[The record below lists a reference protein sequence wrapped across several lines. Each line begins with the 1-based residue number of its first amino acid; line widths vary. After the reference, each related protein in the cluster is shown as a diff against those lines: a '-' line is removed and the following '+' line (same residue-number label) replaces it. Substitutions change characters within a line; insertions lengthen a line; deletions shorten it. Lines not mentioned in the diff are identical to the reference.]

1 MVYSLKIKEV
11 IHLMKLNK
19 IYIRNFRSVGKQGLE
34 LTIAPTCTTFIGEN
48 NVGKSSVFEAVK
60 RVLDFNIQWEKE
72 DWYASDQS
80 QTIEIQLES
89 TLNDDQIQKLITFLN
104 LPMGVKDFKEK
115 FTSQFTS
122 GYMKTLGESSHILK
136 LGELQIGKLNGWFG
150 EVENKNSYNPINWT
164 AIVEEYEAQENDN
177 LMQFIKQLFY
187 EKRKS
192 GENHLID
199 FNKDISKLLLEFV
212 QPNINIIEEF
222 REKPQKILTD
232 TLTSP
237 KSSDLASVLFN
248 LKNERPHHRKKF
260 ERIRE
265 KFCQLFPT
273 LELDVIRENNEIKIL
288 IQKAGIESTTFYI
301 GAGIIQSLHLLT
313 HLIAHK
319 DKVLFLDHP
328 ELHLHPH
335 AQRRLATF
343 VEEEKDR
350 QTIIITHSPYFIDLN
365 KDSNITRFVQ
375 IDAQTEIFEPPQ
387 DYFKFEDYSKL
398 EQFLDVDTKELFF
411 ASKVLLVE
419 GPTELGA
426 LPIFSLK
433 MDYNFDENGISVIN
447 IGGKNNFDFFV
458 RLCEGFAI
466 PYFIIAD
473 KDAEAL
479 LSNYESKLILP
490 SDFEGL
496 LPDSLK
502 EEAQKIVGTSKPR
515 IGRYVARKMVD
526 EGEIPNEIEQIIE
539 SLKKLKT

>member
-1 MVYSLKIKEV
+1 
-11 IHLMKLNK
+11 MKLNK
-19 IYIRNFRSVGKQGLE
+19 IYIRNFRSVGEQGLE

-48 NVGKSSVFEAVK
+48 NVGKSSIFEAVK
-60 RVLDFNIQWEKE
+60 RILDFNIQWEKE

-104 LPMGVKDFKEK
+104 LSMGVKDFKEK
-115 FTSQFTS
+115 FTSKFTS
-122 GYMKTLGESSHILK
+122 GYMKTLDQSSRILK
-136 LGELQIGKLNGWFG
+136 LGELQIGNINGWFG
-150 EVENKNSYNPINWT
+150 EVENKNSYNPINWSE
-164 AIVEEYEAQENDN
+164 IVEEYEAQENDN
-177 LMQFIKQLFY
+177 LMQFIKKLFY
-187 EKRKS
+187 EKRES
-192 GENHLID
+192 GENPQID

-212 QPNINIIEEF
+212 QPNIIIIEEF
-222 REKPQKILTD
+222 REKPQKILID

-248 LKNERPHHRKKF
+248 LKNERPNYRRKF
-260 ERIRE
+260 EKIRE

-273 LELDVIRENNEIKIL
+273 LELDVIRENDEIKIL
-288 IQKAGIESTTFYI
+288 IQKSGIESTTFYI

-343 VEEEKDR
+343 VEEEKDK

-365 KDSNITRFVQ
+365 KDSNIIRFVQ
-375 IDAQTEIFEPPQ
+375 KSAQTEIFEPPQ
-387 DYFKFEDYSKL
+387 DYFQIKDYSKL
-398 EQFLDVDTKELFF
+398 EQFLDGNTKELFF
-411 ASKVLLVE
+411 ASKVLVVE
-419 GPTELGA
+419 GLTELGA

-433 MDYNFDENGISVIN
+433 MDYNFDENGVSVID
-447 IGGKNNFDFFV
+447 ISGKHNFDFFV
-458 RLCEGFAI
+458 KLCEGFAI

-473 KDAEAL
+473 KDAEKL
-479 LSNYESKLILP
+479 LTNYESKLILP

-496 LPDSLK
+496 LPESLV
-502 EEAQKIVGTSKPR
+502 EEARKIVGKSKPR
-515 IGRYVARKMVD
+515 IGRYVAKKMV
-526 EGEIPNEIEQIIE
+526 ENGEIPNEVEQIIE
-539 SLKKLKT
+539 SLKELKT

>member
-1 MVYSLKIKEV
+1 
-11 IHLMKLNK
+11 MKLNK
-19 IYIRNFRSVGKQGLE
+19 IYIRNFRSVGEQGLE

-48 NVGKSSVFEAVK
+48 NVGKSSIFEAVK

-104 LPMGVKDFKEK
+104 LSMGVKDFKEK
-115 FTSQFTS
+115 FTSKFTS
-122 GYMKTLGESSHILK
+122 GYMKTLDQSSHILK
-136 LGELQIGKLNGWFG
+136 LGELQISNINGWFG
-150 EVENKNSYNPINWT
+150 EVENKNSYNPINWSE
-164 AIVEEYEAQENDN
+164 IVKKYEAQENDN
-177 LMQFIKQLFY
+177 LMQFIKKLFY

-192 GENHLID
+192 GGNPLID

-212 QPNINIIEEF
+212 QSNIIIIEEF
-222 REKPQKILTD
+222 RGKPQKILID

-248 LKNERPHHRKKF
+248 LKNERPHHKKKF
-260 ERIRE
+260 EKIRK

-273 LELDVIRENNEIKIL
+273 LELDVIRENDEIKIL
-288 IQKAGIESTTFYI
+288 IQKSGIESTTFYI

-365 KDSNITRFVQ
+365 KDSNIIRFVQ
-375 IDAQTEIFEPPQ
+375 KSAQTEIFEPPQ
-387 DYFKFEDYSKL
+387 DYFQIKDYSKL
-398 EQFLDVDTKELFF
+398 EQFLDSNTKELFF

-419 GPTELGA
+419 GLTELGA

-433 MDYNFDENGISVIN
+433 MDYNFDENGVSVID
-447 IGGKNNFDFFV
+447 ISGKHNFDFFV
-458 RLCEGFAI
+458 KLCEGFAI

-473 KDAEAL
+473 KDAEKSL
-479 LSNYESKLILP
+479 TNYESKLILP

-496 LPDSLK
+496 LPDSLE
-502 EEAQKIVGTSKPR
+502 EEAKKIVGKSKPR
-515 IGRYVARKMVD
+515 IGRYVAKKMV
-526 EGEIPNEIEQIIE
+526 ENGEIPNEVELIIE

>member
-1 MVYSLKIKEV
+1 MT
-11 IHLMKLNK
+11 LNK
-19 IYIRNFRSVGKQGLE
+19 IHIRNFRSVGKQGLE

-48 NVGKSSVFEAVK
+48 NVGKSSIFEAVK
-60 RVLDFNIQWEKE
+60 RVLDLNIQWEKE

-80 QTIEIQLES
+80 QTIEIQLEF
-89 TLNDDQIQKLITFLN
+89 TLNDDQIKKLIRFLN
-104 LPMGVKDFKEK
+104 LSMGVKDFKEK
-115 FTSQFTS
+115 FTSQFTC
-122 GYMKTLGESSHILK
+122 GFMKTLDQSFHILK
-136 LGELQIGKLNGWFG
+136 LGEMQIDHTTGWFG
-150 EVENKNSYNPINWT
+150 ELDDKHSYNPIKWT
-164 AIVEEYEAQENDN
+164 EIVEDYEAQENDN
-177 LMQFIKQLFY
+177 LMQFIKKLFY
-187 EKRKS
+187 KKKKS
-192 GENHLID
+192 GEKPRIE
-199 FNKDISKLLLEFV
+199 FNKEIFPFLLDFV
-212 QPNINIIEEF
+212 APNIIIIEEF
-222 REKPQKILTD
+222 REKPLKNLID

-237 KSSDLASVLFN
+237 KGSDLASVLFN
-248 LKNERPHHRKKF
+248 FKNGRPQHKEKF
-260 ERIRE
+260 EKIRE

-288 IQKAGIESTTFYI
+288 ILKPGIESTTFYI

-398 EQFLDVDTKELFF
+398 EQFLDIDTKELFF

-433 MDYNFDENGISVIN
+433 MDYNFDEYGVSVIN
-447 IGGKNNFDFFV
+447 IGGKHNFKFFV
-458 RLCEGFAI
+458 KLCKGFGI

-473 KDAEAL
+473 KDAEKL
-479 LSNYESKLILP
+479 LTNYKSKLILP
-490 SDFEGL
+490 SDFEAL
-496 LPDSLK
+496 LPDSLI
-502 EEAQKIVGTSKPR
+502 EEANKIVGTSKPR
-515 IGRYVARKMVD
+515 IGRYVARKMV
-526 EGEIPNEIEQIIE
+526 EKGEIPDEIKQIID
-539 SLKKLKT
+539 SLKKLQTLL

>member
-1 MVYSLKIKEV
+1 
-11 IHLMKLNK
+11 MKLNK

-72 DWYASDQS
+72 DWHASDQS

-89 TLNDDQIQKLITFLN
+89 TLDDDQIQKLITFLN

-122 GYMKTLGESSHILK
+122 GYMKTLGQSSSIFK
-136 LGELQIGKLNGWFG
+136 LGEMQIDHTTGWFG
-150 EVENKNSYNPINWT
+150 ELDDKQSYNPINWT
-164 AIVEEYEAQENDN
+164 KIVEDYGAQENDN
-177 LMQFIKQLFY
+177 LMQFIKKLFY
-187 EKRKS
+187 EKKKS
-192 GENHLID
+192 GERPRIE
-199 FNKDISKLLLEFV
+199 FNKEIFPFLLDFV
-212 QPNINIIEEF
+212 LPNIIIIEEF
-222 REKPQKILTD
+222 REKPQKNMID

-237 KSSDLASVLFN
+237 KGTELTSVLFN
-248 LKNERPHHRKKF
+248 LKNGRPQHKQKF
-260 ERIRE
+260 EKIRD

-273 LELDVIRENNEIKIL
+273 LELDVIKESNEIKIL
-288 IQKAGIESTTFYI
+288 IQKAGIESTNFYI
-301 GAGIIQSLHLLT
+301 GAGILQSLHLLT

-319 DKVLFLDHP
+319 DKVLCLDHP

-335 AQRRLATF
+335 AQRRLAKF

-365 KDSNITRFVQ
+365 KDSNIIRFVQ
-375 IDAQTEIFEPPQ
+375 KGAQTEIFEPTQ
-387 DYFKFEDYSKL
+387 DYFKLEDYFKFE
-398 EQFLDVDTKELFF
+398 QFLDIDTKELFF

-433 MDYNFDENGISVIN
+433 MDYNFDENGVSVID
-447 IGGKNNFDFFV
+447 IGGKHNFEFFV
-458 RLCEGFAI
+458 KLCEGFKI

-473 KDAEAL
+473 KDAEKL
-479 LSNYESKLILP
+479 LTNYESKLILP

-496 LPDSLK
+496 LPDSLI
-502 EEAQKIVGTSKPR
+502 EEARKIVGKSKPR
-515 IGRYVARKMVD
+515 IGRYVAKKMVD
-526 EGEIPNEIEQIIE
+526 KGEIPNEVEQIIE

>member
-1 MVYSLKIKEV
+1 
-11 IHLMKLNK
+11 
-19 IYIRNFRSVGKQGLE
+19 VGERGLE

-48 NVGKSSVFEAVK
+48 NVGKSSIFEAVK
-60 RVLDFNIQWEKE
+60 RVLNPDIQWEKE

-80 QTIEIQLES
+80 RTIEIKLEF
-89 TLNDDQIQKLITFLN
+89 TLNDNQIKKLITILN
-104 LPMGVKDFKEK
+104 LTMGVKDFKDK
-115 FTSQFTS
+115 FTSQFTY
-122 GYMKTLGESSHILK
+122 GYMKTLGKSSYISK
-136 LGELQIGKLNGWFG
+136 LGEFQIDYRTATGWFG
-150 EVENKNSYNPINWT
+150 EVDDKTGYNPIQWT
-164 AIVEEYEAQENDN
+164 EILAEYEAQENDN
-177 LMQFIKQLFY
+177 LIQFIK
-187 EKRKS
+187 KRFDEMKKS
-192 GENHLID
+192 DLNPRIYFDTKID
-199 FNKDISKLLLEFV
+199 SPLLLDDV
-212 QPNINIIEEF
+212 TQNIIVIEEF
-222 REKPQKILTD
+222 REKPLTNLND

-237 KSSDLASVLFN
+237 KGSDLASVLFN
-248 LKNERPHHRKKF
+248 LKNGRPHHKNKF
-260 ERIRE
+260 EKIRD

-273 LELDVIRENNEIKIL
+273 LKLDVIRENNEIKIL
-288 IQKAGIESTTFYI
+288 ILKPEIESTTFYI

-343 VEEEKDR
+343 VEKEKDR

-398 EQFLDVDTKELFF
+398 EQFLDIDTKELFF

-433 MDYNFDENGISVIN
+433 MDYNFDEYGVSVIN
-447 IGGKNNFDFFV
+447 IGGKHNFKFFV
-458 RLCEGFAI
+458 KLCKGFGI

-479 LSNYESKLILP
+479 LTNYESKLILP
-490 SDFEGL
+490 SDFEAL
-496 LPDSLK
+496 LPDSLI
-502 EEAQKIVGTSKPR
+502 EEAKKIVGTSKPR
-515 IGRYVARKMVD
+515 IGRYVARKMV
-526 EGEIPNEIEQIIE
+526 EKGEIPNEIEQIIE